1 VFYHVTGFQDRSITT
16 LPSLRKSGARGRILT
31 DSLSFRK
38 TPRCNLRHASLK
50 KWCSRQDSHLHKFR
64 LEGGR
69 LMYSSHGS
77 VVTAM
82 DAADIVS
89 ALVED
94 HENPKDFVDQ
104 NEVFVPS
111 NRPTHRY
118 NFNIGEGDY
127 RCGIAFDIDAGSR
140 REAVALANQLLRKF
154 FWTAPSRMG
163 AFDLD
168 SGSEN
173 NMRVYVDDDIEATEQ
188 DIVDEYPLEN
198 T

>member
-1 VFYHVTGFQDRSITT
+1 
-16 LPSLRKSGARGRILT
+16 
-31 DSLSFRK
+31 
-38 TPRCNLRHASLK
+38 
-50 KWCSRQDSHLHKFR
+50 
-64 LEGGR
+64 
-69 LMYSSHGS
+69 MYSSHGS

-94 HENPKDFVDQ
+94 NENPKEFVDQ
-104 NEVFVPS
+104 NDVFVPS
-111 NRPTHRY
+111 SRPTHRY
-118 NFNIGEGDY
+118 SFNIGEGDY